1 MIFFFSEAKKQK
13 RLANAKAKQK
23 ASTKGKGKGR
33 AKGGS
38 KGRGVKRRLDLD
50 DAVESE
56 CEENPGSAGHSTHV
70 AEAEDS
76 TVPAD
81 APQHVAEGEVSTVP
95 ADADAPVLAEE
106 QVAVAEEQAAKVD
119 EPTLPME
126 SEHKD
131 ELIQEKSEIEIEESG
146 AAASGS
152 GVGAEV
158 VPPVDPLESGGVQMT
173 VEMKLQSVWL
183 ALESSQP
190 QTSLNGLN
198 LVESSRCASTI
209 MPIDSNWRQR

>member
-1 MIFFFSEAKKQK
+1 M
-13 RLANAKAKQK
+13 
-23 ASTKGKGKGR
+23 
-33 AKGGS
+33 
-38 KGRGVKRRLDLD
+38 KRRLDLD

-81 APQHVAEGEVSTVP
+81 APQHVAVSTVP
-95 ADADAPVLAEE
+95 ADADAPVLVEEQVAVAEE
-106 QVAVAEEQAAKVD
+106 QVAVAEEQVAKVD

-158 VPPVDPLESGGVQMT
+158 VPSVDPLESGEGPDDSGDEAAVRVVGPRVFT
-173 VEMKLQSVWL
+173 TPNIL
-183 ALESSQP
+183 
-190 QTSLNGLN
+190 
-198 LVESSRCASTI
+198 SRIEPCGIFKVRHVPEKFLLMWSRTW
-209 MPIDSNWRQR
+209 SRS